1 MNNNCRYIKQGNL
14 QTTIFSPEKY
24 FVCPSKDECPH
35 NQKLGL
41 ISEKAHICNADPF
54 LRAAIKYSHKTIKDE
69 HDIET
74 FYETEIEFLPESDI
88 LKMQKETQ
96 DFHYCDIKWG
106 IFKDYK

>member
-14 QTTIFSPEKY
+14 QTTIF
-24 FVCPSKDECPH
+24 
-35 NQKLGL
+35 
-41 ISEKAHICNADPF
+41 
-54 LRAAIKYSHKTIKDE
+54 AIKYSHKTIKDE

-74 FYETEIEFLPESDI
+74 FYETELEFLPESDI